1 MPVIKNIRRRP
12 LQNKP
17 FDIKGTKF
25 NYHSSIWR
33 KVRKIK
39 VSMSPLCQTE
49 GCFLPV
55 HTVDHIVPINKG
67 GAILDLENLQS
78 LCKRHNAIKTRNDRK

>member
-1 MPVIKNIRRRP
+1 MPTITNIRRHKKRIE
-12 LQNKP
+12 P

-33 KVRKIK
+33 KIRKLK

-55 HTVDHIVPINKG
+55 HTVDHIIPINKG
-67 GAILDLENLQS
+67 GATLDLENLQS
-78 LCKRHNAIKTRNDRK
+78 LCKRHNAIKTSNDRK